1 MSDETARRLRALVEG
16 DALAVAEALHA
27 DVVFVQGD
35 GTTHCGAEAV
45 LAVFGGGEG
54 GVRYAVVA
62 AMHGAV
68 EVELTVEGL
77 TGVMRFTL
85 RGVSEGGRLVRVV
98 VEA

>member
-16 DALAVAEALHA
+16 DARAVAEALHA

-35 GTTHCGAEAV
+35 GTMHRGVEAV
-45 LAVFGGGEG
+45 LAVFAGGDG

-62 AMHGAV
+62 AVEGAV

-77 TGVMRFTL
+77 AGAMRFTL
-85 RGVSEGGRLVRVV
+85 RGVSEGGLLVRVL